1 MDPIP
6 QLVGP
11 WTTSCRARSR
21 AMKMVDAAGDQIAM
35 IEAI

>member
-1 MDPIP
+1 MKTLKDG
-6 QLVGP
+6 QN
-11 WTTSCRARSR
+11 WR